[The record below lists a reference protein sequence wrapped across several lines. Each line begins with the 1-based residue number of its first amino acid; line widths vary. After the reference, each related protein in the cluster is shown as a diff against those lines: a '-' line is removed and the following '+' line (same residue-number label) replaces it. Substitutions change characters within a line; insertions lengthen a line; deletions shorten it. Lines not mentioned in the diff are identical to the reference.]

1 MSHPSRTPSN
11 TRRNNNPPK
20 RLGDPARAARVPP
33 TTRYEDTD
41 ESDDSDPQIYNF
53 QETRDHPRRG
63 RGRPTYTQRM
73 AAAPPPPSSTITSS
87 LLSSTSPSVPGPPR
101 SVVGMPNSGAPLR
114 VTVSSTPRAPS
125 PPVMVAGQVT
135 PVASTAN
142 SEQSTRGHAH
152 EPSLTISLGNTS
164 FVCPIPPA
172 PQGLGSQ
179 LSPQAAN
186 PAGPMLGQYLP
197 QPELV
202 PQVPLAPVQVPP
214 HGFMDVNAWHA
225 ITTLSNTVS
234 NFIASQSARDAAVAA
249 VDTSSS
255 SSAPDSEEV
264 RASAKAKGL
273 TRFSMI
279 THYKVPTTALSS
291 TEQDHILAE
300 WRAFY
305 WAPLRQERNKVEVT
319 ALLKAAKL
327 LLKAPISLPLQDAL
341 LVILSRAEELNHLE
355 VEGSAYA
362 SIWASQVELR
372 TEDNHGL
379 ASAHRTA
386 LLGSRM
392 NNPRAAPPREGAND
406 LPSNNKR
413 KRRRGSRGGPNKNR
427 D

>member
-11 TRRNNNPPK
+11 TRKNNNPPK
-20 RLGDPARAARVPP
+20 RLGDPARAARTQP

-41 ESDDSDPQIYNF
+41 ESDDSDPARYNYEE
-53 QETRDHPRRG
+53 QSREPRRG
-63 RGRPTYTQRM
+63 RGRQTYTQRM
-73 AAAPPPPSSTITSS
+73 SSVPPPPSSTITSP
-87 LLSSTSPSVPGPPR
+87 LLSSTSPSASGPPR
-101 SVVGMPNSGAPLR
+101 SVVGMPDSGTPLR

-135 PVASTAN
+135 SGATVSS
-142 SEQSTRGHAH
+142 SEQSTRSHAH
-152 EPSLTISLGNTS
+152 EPTLTISLGNTT
-164 FVCPIPPA
+164 FVSPLPPVT
-172 PQGLGSQ
+172 QGLGLQ
-179 LSPQAAN
+179 VPYQAAN
-186 PAGPMLGQYLP
+186 PAVPMHGQFQP

-202 PQVPLAPVQVPP
+202 PPVPPVQVPVP
-214 HGFMDVNAWHA
+214 PYGLMDMNAWQA

-249 VDTSSS
+249 ADTSSS
-255 SSAPDSEEV
+255 TSSPDSEEV

-279 THYKVPTTALSS
+279 THYKVPTVSLSS

-386 LLGSRM
+386 LLGSRL
-392 NNPRAAPPREGAND
+392 NNPRAASSRDGTND
-406 LPSNNKR
+406 QSSNNKR
-413 KRRRGSRGGPNKNR
+413 KRRRGSRGGNNKNR